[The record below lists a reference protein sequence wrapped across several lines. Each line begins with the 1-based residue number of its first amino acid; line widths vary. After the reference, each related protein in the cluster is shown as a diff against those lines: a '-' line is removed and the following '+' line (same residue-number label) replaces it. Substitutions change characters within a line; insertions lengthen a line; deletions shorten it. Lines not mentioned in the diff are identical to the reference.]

1 MMLALL
7 LLAASTAPSDCRAL
21 AQHGRAPEAAACWQR
36 LSASPDPA
44 LRAEGLW
51 GLRRYDDAAKAF
63 EIALKAAPK
72 DAGVRVR
79 YGRLLLERFNPPAA
93 TSLFEEALA
102 LQPNHAGA
110 LLGAAWV
117 AADNFD
123 RRSIDFTEK
132 ALAQDPSLVEAHE
145 LMARLR
151 LEDTDPDKAAESAR
165 TALKL
170 SPDSTEAMAV
180 LAASDLLLDKPTVWT
195 QKIDAVNPRCGT
207 AYLSIARHFVL
218 NRRYDEAIT
227 YYRKAVELEPDLWAA
242 RSELGI
248 QLMRVGQDTAARAEL
263 MSCYDGGFR
272 NAATTNSLKLLDSF
286 KNFQKTR
293 TDTGVVMLHKKEADL
308 LRPYFTR
315 EIARAT
321 TVYEKKYGLK
331 LPRPVEIEVY
341 PDHEDFAVRTMGM
354 PGLGA
359 LGVTFGLSV
368 AMDSPSGKKPG
379 SYHWAST
386 LWHEMSHVYV
396 LTATNMRVPRWF
408 TEGIA
413 VHEETAANPEW
424 GDRLTP
430 EVLRAIRENKLLPV
444 ATLDR
449 GFMRPSFP
457 AQIIISYFQAGQI
470 IDYINGKHGWPKV
483 MAMMKAFAARQ
494 TTAQV
499 FAGVLGIKDEE
510 FDREFLAWLKAQ
522 QKTPLENFDRWA
534 KELPQLLAALQAKR
548 HDEVI
553 EKGRAV
559 RDMFPEYVEHGSV
572 YELLA
577 DAYAAKGDKAAARAQ
592 LEAYAKAGGRDP
604 GLLKKLSSFY
614 EEEGNAAQAIAAL
627 ERINGIAPA
636 GDEDLH
642 RKLGDLYAKAG
653 AWPAAVV
660 EYRAV
665 VSSRLV
671 DAAVAPAHTNLAR
684 ALKEAGRTHEANDH
698 VLQALE
704 AAPNY
709 RPAQKLLLELNQP
722 KEKK

>member
-1 MMLALL
+1 MTLALL
-7 LLAASTAPSDCRAL
+7 LLAASSAPSDCRSL
-21 AQHGRAPEAAACWQR
+21 AQHGRATEAAACWQK
-36 LSASPDPA
+36 LSVSPDPA
-44 LRAEGLW
+44 MRAEGLW
-51 GLRRYDDAAKAF
+51 GLRRYDDAGKAF
-63 EIALKAAPK
+63 EAALKAAPK
-72 DAGVRVR
+72 DAAVRVR
-79 YGRLLLERFNPPAA
+79 YGRLLLERFNAPAA
-93 TSLFEEALA
+93 TSLFEEALT
-102 LQPNHAGA
+102 LQPNNAGA
-110 LLGAAWV
+110 LLGAAWI
-117 AADNFD
+117 AAENFD
-123 RRSIDFTEK
+123 RKSIDFAEK
-132 ALAQDPSLVEAHE
+132 ALAQDPNLVEAHE

-195 QKIDAVNPRCGT
+195 QRIAAVNPRCGT

-218 NRRYDEAIT
+218 NRRYDEAIS
-227 YYRKAVELEPDLWAA
+227 YYRKAVELEPDLWEA

-248 QLMRVGQDTAARAEL
+248 QLMRVGQDAAARAEL
-263 MSCYDGGFR
+263 MACYDAGFR

-286 KNFQKTR
+286 KNFEKTR
-293 TDTGVVMLHKKEADL
+293 TETGVVMLHKKEADL

-321 TVYEKKYGLK
+321 AVYEKKYDMK

-396 LTATNMRVPRWF
+396 LTATNMRIPRWF
-408 TEGIA
+408 TEGVA

-430 EVLRAIRENKLLPV
+430 EMLRAIRENKLLPV

-457 AQIIISYFQAGQI
+457 AQIVISYFQAGRI
-470 IDYINGKHGWPKV
+470 IDYITGKYGWPKV
-483 MAMMKAFAARQ
+483 MAMMKAFGARQ
-494 TTAQV
+494 TTPQV
-499 FAGVLGIKDEE
+499 FAGVLGIKDDD
-510 FDREFLAWLKAQ
+510 FDREFLAWLKVQEKA
-522 QKTPLENFDRWA
+522 PLENFDRWV
-534 KELPQLLAALQAKR
+534 KELPNLIEASRAKR
-548 HDEVI
+548 YDEVI

-559 RDMFPEYVEHGSV
+559 RDMYPEYVEHGSV

-577 DAYAAKGDKAAARAQ
+577 DAYAAKGDKAAARVQ

-604 GLLKKLSSFY
+604 ALLKKLATSA
-614 EEEGNAAQAIAAL
+614 EEQGNTAQAIAAL
-627 ERINGIAPA
+627 ERINAIAPA
-636 GDEDLH
+636 GDEELH
-642 RKLGDLYAKAG
+642 RRLGDLYAKTG

-660 EYRAV
+660 EYRSV
-665 VSSRLV
+665 VNSRLV
-671 DAAVAPAHTNLAR
+671 DASVAPAQTNLAR
-684 ALKEAGRTHEANDH
+684 ALKEAGFASEANDH